1 MVDMLRVNQRKL
13 TEQIKYVTNC
23 YYVKFTEPLLCNVH
37 TRYCNDISCFY
48 RVLFNWNKVRPQEN
62 ANYTIFIN
70 LNLCTYT
77 QNTSSVEILVT
88 IS

>member
-1 MVDMLRVNQRKL
+1 MLQTVIMSSSPSRYCAV
-13 TEQIKYVTNC
+13 
-23 YYVKFTEPLLCNVH
+23 VH

-48 RVLFNWNKVRPQEN
+48 RVIFNWNKVRPQEN